1 MHFTLPW
8 RPLLPA
14 CHRLNREQHRKQPKW
29 NMIEIIP
36 TVEHNRHEDVVLESG
51 AGSVLTTSSQQ
62 AYHKHPVAFV
72 SHQVTVRMSGFLLG
86 RIVTK
91 VESSEQV
98 REGEV

>member
-1 MHFTLPW
+1 
-8 RPLLPA
+8 
-14 CHRLNREQHRKQPKW
+14 
-29 NMIEIIP
+29 
-36 TVEHNRHEDVVLESG
+36 VGHNRHEDAVLESG

-62 AYHKHPVAFV
+62 AYHKRPVAFV
-72 SHQVTVRMSGFLLG
+72 SHQGTERISGFSLG